1 MQIALLKNVH
11 VWDYFTRSV
20 ERGPDGK
27 VIRATAKCKICNNL
41 LNAMTKN
48 DTSRLTR
55 HLKGHAQQ
63 NQNKDIRQMMV
74 SQSSTTGSLS
84 NWTYDQ
90 KVARQ
95 SIVK

>member
-1 MQIALLKNVH
+1 
-11 VWDYFTRSV
+11 
-20 ERGPDGK
+20 
-27 VIRATAKCKICNNL
+27 
-41 LNAMTKN
+41 MTKN
-48 DTSRLTR
+48 NISHLTR

-74 SQSSTTGSLS
+74 LQSTMGSLS

>member
-1 MQIALLKNVH
+1 
-11 VWDYFTRSV
+11 
-20 ERGPDGK
+20 
-27 VIRATAKCKICNNL
+27 
-41 LNAMTKN
+41 MTKN
-48 DTSRLTR
+48 GTSHLTR
-55 HLKGHAQQ
+55 HLKCHAQQ
-63 NQNKDIRQMMV
+63 NENKDIRQMMV